1 MVEEKP
7 SQTKEVKL
15 LKPKN
20 DFVFQS
26 LFNQNNEKITKAFVQ
41 ALLDEKIQKIVIN
54 DDKELFR
61 EKPEDK
67 LGVLDLQLDINNKE
81 KVDVEIQLIEREDFV
96 ERLLFYL
103 SRLYQGQIKRG
114 MDYSEAKRI
123 VLIAILDYKL
133 DITKGIK
140 EIETK
145 WNLLEKNHPKL
156 ELTKLIEIRILELEK
171 VKEYYRVN
179 KKNKKVQW
187 LMFLNEPNSK
197 EVEEIME
204 ENEEI
209 KEAVIEVHKMSEDEK
224 MQRLEFLKE
233 KAIMDEKSSYR
244 TGLHKGIR
252 DGLKQGIEK
261 GIEQG
266 MKQGMKQG
274 VKQGVKQEKIEI
286 AKRMLEKGMNLNSIM
301 EITGLSK
308 EEIEKIKLN

>member
-1 MVEEKP
+1 MAENENLKEGR
-7 SQTKEVKL
+7 KEVKL

-67 LGVLDLQLDINNKE
+67 LGILDLQLDINDNE
-81 KVDVEIQLIEREDFV
+81 KVDVEIQLIDREDFV
-96 ERLLFYL
+96 QRILFYL
-103 SRLYQGQIKRG
+103 SRLYQAQVKRG
-114 MDYSEAKRI
+114 KDYSDAKRV
-123 VLIAILDYKL
+123 VLIAILDYNL
-133 DITKGIK
+133 ELTKEIK

-156 ELTKLIEIRILELEK
+156 ELTNLIEIRILELEK

-179 KKNKKVQW
+179 KNNKKTQW

-197 EVEEIME
+197 EVKEIME
-204 ENEEI
+204 ENEDI
-209 KEAVIEVHKMSEDEK
+209 KDAVIEVHKMSEDEK

-233 KAIMDEKSSYR
+233 KAIMDERSSYR
-244 TGLHKGIR
+244 TGLHKG
-252 DGLKQGIEK
+252 EK
-261 GIEQG
+261 N
-266 MKQGMKQG
+266 KT
-274 VKQGVKQEKIEI
+274 IEI
-286 AKRMLEKGMNLNSIM
+286 AQKLYEMNLSIEKIM
-301 EITGLSK
+301 QATGLSK
-308 EEIEKIKLN
+308 EELEKILKC